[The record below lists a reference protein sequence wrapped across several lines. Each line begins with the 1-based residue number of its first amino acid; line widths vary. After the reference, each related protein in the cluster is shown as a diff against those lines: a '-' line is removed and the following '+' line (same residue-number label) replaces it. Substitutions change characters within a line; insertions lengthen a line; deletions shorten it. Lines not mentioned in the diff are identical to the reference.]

1 MAKSKSEIKYMVLGA
16 TFLAIAMVLP
26 LITGQ
31 IPQIGKAL
39 CPMHIPVI
47 LCGFFCGP
55 WYGLAIGFISP
66 LLRFLIFG
74 MPVIVPDGICMSF
87 ELATYGFITGMLY
100 KALPKKKINV
110 YVALIIA
117 MLAGRIIWGIG
128 RTIFYGLG
136 SKEFGFA
143 AFIAGG
149 FVNALPGII
158 LQLVLIPILVMALKK
173 YTYTE
178 R

>member
-1 MAKSKSEIKYMVLGA
+1 MAKSKLKIKYMVLGA
-16 TFLAIAMVLP
+16 AFLALAMVLP
-26 LITGQ
+26 LLTGQ

-55 WYGLAIGFISP
+55 WYALAIGLISP

-74 MPVIVPDGICMSF
+74 MPVIVPDGICMCF
-87 ELATYGFITGMLY
+87 ELATYGFITGALY
-100 KALPKKKINV
+100 KLLPKKKISI

-117 MLAGRIIWGIG
+117 MLAGRIVWGIG

-136 SKEFGFA
+136 STEFGFA

-149 FVNALPGII
+149 FINALPGII
-158 LQLVLIPILVMALKK
+158 LQLVLIPIIVIALSR